1 MTATTKKT
9 SKSKNARTLSKP
21 FPVIVFS
28 DDLTIC
34 PWTNTVQVCHFQIPS
49 LWHRNGITIGF
60 HLLRDFFNDYLT
72 TMYESNEKN
81 AVNQWKHF
89 LHKDLFDHAQLSQQ
103 ATRTKDDC
111 WILMTWEEKQNLWN
125 DYLATYENRYDL
137 TQSYRVIE
145 WCYSNLYNVMLK
157 VFGHIGNGRR
167 EKISWVDTKPF
178 AVLQHVITVT
188 EYLQKMSNT
197 P

>member
-9 SKSKNARTLSKP
+9 SKSKNDRTLSKP
-21 FPVIVFS
+21 FPEIVFS

-34 PWTNTVQVCHFQIPS
+34 TKTNTVFVHHFQIPS

-72 TMYESNEKN
+72 TLYESDKPN

-111 WILMTWEEKQNLWN
+111 WILMTWETKQDLWN
-125 DYLATYENRYDL
+125 DYLTTYKNRYDV
-137 TQSYRVIE
+137 TQSYRVIG
-145 WCYSNLYNVMLK
+145 WCYSNLYNVMHK
-157 VFGHIGNGRR
+157 VFGHIGNGHR

-178 AVLQHVITVT
+178 AVLQHVITLT
-188 EYLQKMSNT
+188 ECLQTMSNT